1 MEHKLKNN
9 HTILLLVLLLLTGF
23 QSLSQSLSTIAISG
37 KAYNENYK
45 KRNFYTS
52 DYDSLISK
60 SEAFSGLAKVEKINK
75 KAQSPP
81 YYSYSKTEFWPKGS
95 WGRNYEDNSDLSEC
109 NPGDLSGEGK
119 AESQNDN
126 YSFFK
131 GNLACHPS
139 IRDASF
145 FLQGHIHIYLS
156 GHQYQSEQNETKI
169 RQGIDYLLAE
179 QVKDKKS
186 AGGYVFWKKRASPK
200 SLDMSENIADD
211 YETSHALAVLSE
223 YYLSKF
229 NYKREEVFAAIEQ
242 SEKFMLTRVSWDNTN
257 RKLIHVNNNTRGLG
271 IWGLSLAYKVTK
283 NEKTLHLIQ
292 DISRLIITSQ
302 SADGQWRT
310 GGDEFTENMIGNGI
324 NVTYQHDQKVFYH
337 FMVLRGLVEAFS
349 VFQDNTPIK
358 KDIYESINKAVNHVI
373 ETRVFIDAPF
383 IPESDPTF
391 NNLLNKEFRL
401 RYYYKDDKEGL
412 VCPWSVYRDEI
423 EKYMETLSKLSYY
436 SKSSPYYTEQD
447 HLHIKNLTN
456 RMAKGLKST
465 NQNFIKAIP
474 LYTNYMNAIENNLKI
489 LTW

>member
-1 MEHKLKNN
+1 
-9 HTILLLVLLLLTGF
+9 
-23 QSLSQSLSTIAISG
+23 
-37 KAYNENYK
+37 
-45 KRNFYTS
+45 
-52 DYDSLISK
+52 
-60 SEAFSGLAKVEKINK
+60 
-75 KAQSPP
+75 
-81 YYSYSKTEFWPKGS
+81 
-95 WGRNYEDNSDLSEC
+95 
-109 NPGDLSGEGK
+109 
-119 AESQNDN
+119 
-126 YSFFK
+126 
-131 GNLACHPS
+131 
-139 IRDASF
+139 
-145 FLQGHIHIYLS
+145 
-156 GHQYQSEQNETKI
+156 
-169 RQGIDYLLAE
+169 
-179 QVKDKKS
+179 
-186 AGGYVFWKKRASPK
+186 
-200 SLDMSENIADD
+200 MSENIADD

-229 NYKREEVFAAIEQ
+229 NYKREEVFAAIAL
-242 SEKFMLTRVSWDNTN
+242 SEKFMLKRVSWDNSN

-292 DISRLIITSQ
+292 DISRLIIKSQ
-302 SADGQWRT
+302 STDGQWRT

-349 VFQDNTPIK
+349 IFQDNNTIK

-383 IPESDPTF
+383 IPASDPAF

-447 HLHIKNLTN
+447 HLYIKNLTN